1 MNLKSIKSKTL
12 IILTPAIII
21 GMSILSSVSYYTS
34 KKQIL
39 NDASIKMNN
48 KLDFVVSDINDRLD
62 RHAKI
67 AEALAKTAETN
78 ANTLSKEQ
86 YKKYIIKM
94 TGTNSETFGTGI
106 WFEPFKYDSKLK
118 NFAPYAFRNTGTIV
132 YSDDYNNPTYDYTKN
147 DWYQIGKN
155 ASKSYVWSDPYVDDV
170 TKVSMVTATA
180 PFYDSNNNFLG
191 VATGDINL
199 STLQTMIKNIR
210 VEKSGKAFLI
220 DSKGTYIAT
229 SDSKKILKAK
239 ITDDTN
245 ESIKN
250 AGKLMLSNKN
260 GETTFN
266 ISNEKLNVYY
276 ASVPETGWIAA
287 IVVPQNEL
295 YAPATNLLFKSIF
308 TTIVVILVSII
319 LILMCTNYIIK
330 KLKKVNMFASSIAT
344 GDLTHRIMFDSED
357 EISTMG
363 NYLNKMADDMKEI
376 IQAILDNTSG
386 MSANSEELSAT
397 TEELSAKY
405 ELINSSV
412 EKINTSISQ
421 SSKSAGEVSYTIQE
435 INTTIDK
442 LTGETSSGKDL
453 SSSIKNEALKVK
465 EISKLRSSNSTTLYK
480 EKEEKILAAV
490 EAGKIVN
497 EIINMTDIISSI
509 SEQTN
514 MLALNAAIE
523 AARAG
528 EQGKGFSVVAEEV
541 RKLSEQTSDTV
552 VNIKDTISKVKTAFE
567 NLSQNS
573 KDLLSFIDE
582 TVTKDYGSFVKTGEQ
597 YENNSNTINELYEKI
612 SLRTIEIN
620 NAISEVS
627 TLIQNTEAV
636 TLNSSESSNEIL
648 SSVQES
654 TAAIQEVAKMA
665 SEQSERAQDLFNLVN
680 KFKIN

>member
-12 IILTPAIII
+12 IILTPVIII

-48 KLDFVVSDINDRLD
+48 KLDFVISDINDRLD

-78 ANTLSKEQ
+78 TNTLSKEQ

-118 NFAPYAFRNTGTIV
+118 NFAPYAFRNNGTIV

-155 ASKSYVWSDPYVDDV
+155 TYKSYVWSDPYVDDV

-180 PFYDSNNNFLG
+180 PFYDNNNNFLG

-245 ESIKN
+245 KSIKN

-287 IVVPQNEL
+287 IVVPQSEL
-295 YAPATNLLFKSIF
+295 YAPATNLLFKSVF
-308 TTIVVILVSII
+308 TTIVVILISII

-330 KLKKVNMFASSIAT
+330 KLKKVNTFASSIAA

-376 IQAILDNTSG
+376 IQAILANTSG
-386 MSANSEELSAT
+386 MSASSEELSAT

-412 EKINTSISQ
+412 EKINTSISE
-421 SSKSAGEVSYTIQE
+421 SSKSAGEVSSTIQE

-442 LTGETSSGKDL
+442 LTGETRSGKDL

-465 EISKLRSSNSTTLYK
+465 EISKTRSSNSTILYK

-552 VNIKDTISKVKTAFE
+552 VHIKDTISKVKTAFE

-597 YENNSNTINELYEKI
+597 YENNSNTINELYEEI
-612 SLRTIEIN
+612 SQRTIEIN

-648 SSVQES
+648 SSVKES
-654 TAAIQEVAKMA
+654 TTAIQEVAKMA

>member
-48 KLDFVVSDINDRLD
+48 KLDFVISDINDRLD

-78 ANTLSKEQ
+78 TNTLSKEQ
-86 YKKYIIKM
+86 YKKYIMKM
-94 TGTNSETFGTGI
+94 TATNSETFGTGI

-118 NFAPYAFRNTGTIV
+118 NFAPYAFRNNGTIV

-155 ASKSYVWSDPYVDDV
+155 TSKSYVWSDPYVDDV

-287 IVVPQNEL
+287 IVVPQSEL
-295 YAPATNLLFKSIF
+295 DAPATNLLFKSIF
-308 TTIVVILVSII
+308 TTIAVILVSII

-330 KLKKVNMFASSIAT
+330 KLKKVNMFASSIAA
-344 GDLTHRIMFDSED
+344 GDLTHRIKFDSED

-363 NYLNKMADDMKEI
+363 NYLNKMAEDMKEI
-376 IQAILDNTSG
+376 IQAILANTSG
-386 MSANSEELSAT
+386 MSASSEELSAT

-412 EKINTSISQ
+412 EKINTSISE
-421 SSKSAGEVSYTIQE
+421 SSKSAIEVSSTIQE

-442 LTGETSSGKDL
+442 LTGETSSGKNL

-465 EISKLRSSNSTTLYK
+465 EISKTRSSNSTILYK

-552 VNIKDTISKVKTAFE
+552 VHIKDTISKVKTAFE

-582 TVTKDYGSFVKTGEQ
+582 TVTKDYSSFVKTGEQ

-627 TLIQNTEAV
+627 TLIQDTEAV
-636 TLNSSESSNEIL
+636 TLNSSESSKEIL